1 MEIDYKMR
9 GCPTLDF
16 SCPYYFQGFCS
27 LDNPEQECED
37 MMLELEETECRE
49 SEKRTDF
56 VVDVIV

>member
-1 MEIDYKMR
+1 MTCMEIDYKMR

-37 MMLELEETECRE
+37 MMLEDEDENVFYGVW
-49 SEKRTDF
+49 D
-56 VVDVIV
+56 